1 MGFFIGV
8 HSVRCFKIALDIN
21 VFQVVD
27 YADVAVA
34 RDAFVVGTEIGFDAS
49 AFTAG
54 FHD

>member
-1 MGFFIGV
+1 MGLFVGI
-8 HSVRCFKIALDIN
+8 HRICRFKIALDIN

-34 RDAFVVGTEIGFDAS
+34 RNALVAGAEISLYAS